1 MAELLEHAFR
11 RFALSLPLEV
21 GLETA
26 LVVPEDAARW
36 SLEEYRRV
44 LREHE
49 RQRCVAREVDGVG
62 VACEV
67 VGRCGGVSVSVD
79 GSGLPCEVA
88 FDEGWLDRVQVG
100 VLCRAVLAAA
110 CDAQDRFVRV
120 ERVPARVA
128 RLGAEHV
135 GLVAGLHRF
144 IAY

>member
-1 MAELLEHAFR
+1 MRISPVWHRRLRSGWELAELLEHAFR
-11 RFALSLPLEV
+11 RFALSLPPEV

-36 SLEEYRRV
+36 SLDEYQRV

-62 VACEV
+62 VAREV

-88 FDEGWLDRVQVG
+88 FDEGWL
-100 VLCRAVLAAA
+100 
-110 CDAQDRFVRV
+110 
-120 ERVPARVA
+120 
-128 RLGAEHV
+128 
-135 GLVAGLHRF
+135 
-144 IAY
+144 